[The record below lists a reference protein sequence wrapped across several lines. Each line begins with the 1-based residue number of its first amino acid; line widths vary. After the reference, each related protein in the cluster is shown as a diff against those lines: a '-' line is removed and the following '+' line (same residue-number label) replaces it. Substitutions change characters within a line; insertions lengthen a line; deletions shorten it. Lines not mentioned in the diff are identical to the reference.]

1 MCDIYSNLSQS
12 HISFSCVIQTQE
24 MSTVLSR
31 QSELETNLKIA
42 RSNLALAENHAEALE
57 DTLKRN
63 SSSRLSN
70 GSGTMLGYSP
80 VPPPVP
86 AFPSPAGTAPTL
98 SIRTSTKSPNLAQGA
113 FGEAHEPESAT
124 APSPRLGSFWKRRP
138 TFGTSS
144 HPNLEALSRQQ
155 HPEEVYD
162 THTGKRSSTSLG
174 INHPVKAVNSTSKAN
189 HRLSYETTSDDENNA
204 TIVRRPSFG
213 MLRSSSAN
221 VPGNNADKAQAALIK
236 SLQSQLAQSKHAYSV
251 LQTEFQTLQQSHATL
266 SNKYSSLQDE
276 IENLSVSL
284 FEEANTMV
292 AEERKVNSFLNES
305 LDKAKTEVDDLQK
318 QVDDLKAALSEKDR
332 VASPALSMKSN
343 RRRTSVSS
351 NHHSHPS
358 RNRRRSSIAAL
369 DALESYVASSPR
381 RASRDLAAAAAA
393 VRSLGQSHSSERPSL
408 PHSASVSSFNRLQLS
423 ASNPT
428 RSPASSFSAPSSSA
442 LPVEPAQ
449 LLSQS
454 TLQVTTADQSEDQFD
469 TLRPQ
474 RVTSPKEGVERP
486 AETSLD
492 PHDVHED
499 QAPTSAS
506 SLRARWFSFGSR
518 RRPKQHTQ
526 DSSSQGD
533 LSSPVPASSP
543 VSASPIDGAARQS
556 PLPERS
562 SSPRAPPRSPDR
574 NQKHTRLNSSFS
586 PEMFKPGLPKVGED
600 VSIHQYATSPVV
612 SLAQNVKHLVSP
624 SARSSSHSRGHST
637 SSLKNTTN
645 SRPTLPFS
653 PAGSNGSNR
662 TSGLNRSLSAFSSPA
677 SRRPGTGPRELI
689 LLSGGSATSSPRSLT
704 QSPRRELPNKQ
715 QGDSTRSSG
724 EHKHSPN
731 DSHTLPRS
739 PSQSRYMPV
748 AELHSILDQINTDE
762 LPDSFSRLTSPSSG
776 RPTSSAMS
784 PFANLQEQLDSASK
798 PAATSL
804 RSHRQSWSISSDRS
818 RNSGTANER
827 PASQSTLVTDN
838 ALEAPEERPV
848 DRVSPEAAVPLSL
861 NKASLPRPRPI
872 ITSNLDET
880 AVKAGDNTL
889 QDQLSPFALPTPPIF
904 KRFPRET
911 NYRTPLYS
919 PSKSQAMALQRSE
932 SGGVASSNDLR
943 RSGSTASNASFS
955 RGFDPSRYGLQRQGS
970 NMSVATGTGSVVE
983 DLDTLMRSIDAISE
997 SLGLEGNGLD
1007 ESFYEQARPSS
1018 P

>member
-1 MCDIYSNLSQS
+1 M
-12 HISFSCVIQTQE
+12 
-24 MSTVLSR
+24 LSR

-98 SIRTSTKSPNLAQGA
+98 SIRTSSKSPNLAQSS
-113 FGEAHEPESAT
+113 FGDGHEPESAT

-155 HPEEVYD
+155 PSDEGYEGQA
-162 THTGKRSSTSLG
+162 GKRSSTSLG
-174 INHPVKAVNSTSKAN
+174 INHPVRSANSATKAS
-189 HRLSYETTSDDENNA
+189 HRLSYEAASEDENNA
-204 TIVRRPSFG
+204 TVVRRPSFG

-221 VPGNNADKAQAALIK
+221 VPGNSGADKAQAALIN

-251 LQTEFQTLQQSHATL
+251 LQTEFQTLQQNHATL
-266 SNKYSSLQDE
+266 SKKYSSLQDE

-292 AEERKVNSFLNES
+292 AEERKVNSFLNDS

-318 QVDDLKAALSEKDR
+318 QVDDLKAALLERDR

-343 RRRTSVSS
+343 RRRTSISS

-358 RNRRRSSIAAL
+358 RSRRRSSIAAL

-393 VRSLGQSHSSERPSL
+393 VRSLGQSHNSDRPAL
-408 PHSASVSSFNRLQLS
+408 PHSASVSSFNRLQMS
-423 ASNPT
+423 ASNQT
-428 RSPASSFSAPSSSA
+428 RSPRSSLSAPSSAA
-442 LPVEPAQ
+442 LPEEPSQ

-454 TLQVTTADQSEDQFD
+454 TLQITTAEESGDQFD
-469 TLRPQ
+469 TLRAHNVASTKEASGKGSESHSDPQ
-474 RVTSPKEGVERP
+474 DG
-486 AETSLD
+486 
-492 PHDVHED
+492 HGD
-499 QAPTSAS
+499 QASNSAS
-506 SLRARWFSFGSR
+506 SLRSRWFSFGSR
-518 RRPKQHTQ
+518 RRPKQDVQ
-526 DSSSQGD
+526 NSSSHSGIP
-533 LSSPVPASSP
+533 SPGQASSP
-543 VSASPIDGAARQS
+543 VSASPMDAGARQS
-556 PLPERS
+556 PAPEQS
-562 SSPRAPPRSPDR
+562 SSPRAQPRSPDR
-574 NQKHTRLNSSFS
+574 NQKHARLNSSFS
-586 PEMFKPGLPKVGED
+586 PDMFKPGLPKVSED
-600 VSIHQYATSPVV
+600 SSTHQYAPSPVV

-624 SARSSSHSRGHST
+624 SARSKGHSRGQST
-637 SSLKNTTN
+637 SSLKNTPN
-645 SRPTLPFS
+645 SRPTSPFS
-653 PAGSNGSNR
+653 PAGTDGSNR

-689 LLSGGSATSSPRSLT
+689 LLSGGSATSSPRSVT
-704 QSPRRELPNKQ
+704 QSPRRDLHGKQ
-715 QGDSTRSSG
+715 QDSSTRGLS
-724 EHKHSPN
+724 EHKQSPTEN
-731 DSHTLPRS
+731 DAVPRS
-739 PSQSRYMPV
+739 PSQPRYMPV
-748 AELHSILDQINTDE
+748 AELHSILDQISTDE
-762 LPDSFSRLTSPSSG
+762 LPDSFSRLTSPG
-776 RPTSSAMS
+776 GDRPTSAATSS
-784 PFANLQEQLDSASK
+784 FATLQEQLESASK

-804 RSHRQSWSISSDRS
+804 RTHRQSWSISSGKSRS
-818 RNSGTANER
+818 PTPVNER
-827 PASQSTLVTDN
+827 SSSRSSTVTSSN
-838 ALEAPEERPV
+838 ALEPDEKGRSLEKP
-848 DRVSPEAAVPLSL
+848 SPDAAVPLSL
-861 NKASLPRPRPI
+861 SKSAVPRPCPI
-872 ITSNLDET
+872 DTRKLNESD
-880 AVKAGDNTL
+880 AKAGDTAL
-889 QDQLSPFALPTPPIF
+889 QDQPSPFALPTPPIF

-932 SGGVASSNDLR
+932 SGGLASSNDLH

-997 SLGLEGNGLD
+997 SLGLEGDGLD
-1007 ESFYEQARPSS
+1007 ESFYEQAKTSS